1 MSFKEYMNQAR
12 LAPEEGDVI
21 EILDVRSRVFSNAL
35 VNAQREIPAV
45 CCNYNADITAL
56 WEEYENL
63 KKNCGYALPFNTL
76 MIRILVEG
84 LKAAPRLNAHIEYK
98 HLSTSGRLIIKKHI
112 DVTVPVCS
120 DKGETI
126 QVKARHLEEKSLSEI
141 AAQLEELKY
150 RLSKTNTKHAYFNV
164 AAKRMAGYAAKGKVG
179 TTFAQ
184 FVSAYFGKNKIA
196 KFSKLFKKK
205 KHSSGA
211 PRPKYEG
218 LRPDD
223 FTEGTVCFT
232 NWGTLY
238 ENLNVN
244 ITYIS
249 PMYPSVFLLAAGRV
263 KDESFAF
270 KNEQGQ
276 VDIGTRKVLPLTL
289 IFDHKVGG
297 AADIMP
303 FIKRLDEIFAA
314 PQEIR
319 NW

>member
-1 MSFKEYMNQAR
+1 MSFREYIDRAK
-12 LAPEEGDVI
+12 LAPEEEDTI

-45 CCNYNADITAL
+45 CCNYNADITAF
-56 WEEYENL
+56 WKEYEKL
-63 KKNCGYALPFNTL
+63 KADCGYPLPFNTL
-76 MIRILVEG
+76 MIKVLVEG
-84 LKAAPRLNAHIEYK
+84 LKAAPRLNAHIQYD
-98 HLSTSGRLIIKKHI
+98 HHSTSGRLILKKHM

-120 DKGETI
+120 GDGQTI
-126 QVKARHLEEKSLSEI
+126 QVKARHLEDKTLAEI

-164 AAKRMAGYAAKGKVG
+164 AAQRMAGYAAQGKVSS
-179 TTFAQ
+179 TFAQ
-184 FVSAYFGKNKIA
+184 FRSAYFGKNKIA
-196 KFSKLFKKK
+196 AFSKLFKKK
-205 KHSSGA
+205 KKASS
-211 PRPKYEG
+211 PKPKYEG
-218 LRPDD
+218 LRTDD

-238 ENLNVN
+238 DRLDVN

-276 VDIGTRKVLPLTL
+276 VDIGIKKVLPLTL

-303 FIKRLDEIFAA
+303 FIKKLDAIFDD
-314 PQEIR
+314 PSVIHT
-319 NW
+319 W